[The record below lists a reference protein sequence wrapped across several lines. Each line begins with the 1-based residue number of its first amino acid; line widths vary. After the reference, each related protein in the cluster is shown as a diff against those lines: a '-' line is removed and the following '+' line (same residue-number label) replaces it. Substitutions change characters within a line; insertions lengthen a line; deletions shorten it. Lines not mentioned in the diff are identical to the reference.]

1 MAAKER
7 LWAMWK
13 SSNKKHV
20 KKALE
25 ILLFIGLALA
35 LCLAV
40 WQVFLKEDKN
50 VQSLGNTEEER
61 LVAIL
66 EQMDGVGDAEVMIG
80 VSENG
85 NKSVVIVCDGAD
97 RLSVIMDVREA
108 AATALGIEEKFVK
121 IYLKNNG

>member
-1 MAAKER
+1 
-7 LWAMWK
+7 MWK

-25 ILLFIGLALA
+25 ILLFIGLAIA

-66 EQMDGVGDAEVMIG
+66 EQIDGVGDAEVMIG